1 MKTNMISY
9 AATFHAVPITYQN
22 ARKSY
27 IVFLPVRRGFFPPA
41 ALCVVCAP
49 AQFSL
54 MDLCQCSLQ
63 SMFKYDDTLIFLIH
77 GVFYCLKDG

>member
-9 AATFHAVPITYQN
+9 AANFHAVPITYQN

-27 IVFLPVRRGFFPPA
+27 FLYFYQCAGDFFHTLHS
-41 ALCVVCAP
+41 ALCAP

-54 MDLCQCSLQ
+54 MDLCQCSWQ
-63 SMFKYDDTLIFLIH
+63 RMFKYDDIFLNPWS
-77 GVFYCLKDG
+77 FSLLK